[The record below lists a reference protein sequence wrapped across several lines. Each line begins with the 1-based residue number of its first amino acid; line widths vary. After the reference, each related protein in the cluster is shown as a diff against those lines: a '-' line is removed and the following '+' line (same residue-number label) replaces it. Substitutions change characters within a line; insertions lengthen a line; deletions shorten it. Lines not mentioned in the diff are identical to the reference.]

1 MKAGKSGSLTVAITG
16 GIGSGKTE
24 AARIF
29 GSLGVKVLYA
39 DQLAAHLVDSQP
51 EIRSRIRREFGERV
65 LLPEGTL
72 NRKVMAQLVF
82 KDSRL
87 KEKLDAI
94 VHPPVLEAI
103 KHEIEKFKRSGAE
116 ALLMVEAALIFEARA
131 GDLFDYV
138 IVVDAPEEERIARIM
153 KRDSMSRAEAV
164 YRIRSQIPAESKVAK
179 ADFVVRNVGDR
190 KSLERNCRFLHRLL
204 LAAVRTPRPK

>member
-1 MKAGKSGSLTVAITG
+1 MPTPDSRSLAVAITG

-51 EIRSRIRREFGERV
+51 EIRRRIRREFGERV
-65 LLPEGTL
+65 LSPDGML
-72 NRKVMAQLVF
+72 NRKVMAQLIF

-103 KHEIEKFKRSGAE
+103 EREIEKFKRSGAG
-116 ALLMVEAALIFEARA
+116 AILMVEAALIFEARA
-131 GDLFDYV
+131 DVLFDYV
-138 IVVDAPEEERIARIM
+138 TVVDAPEKERISRIM
-153 KRDSMSRAEAV
+153 KRDVLSRAEAV
-164 YRIRSQIPAESKVAK
+164 YRIRSQIPAESKVAE
-179 ADFVVRNVGDR
+179 ADFVIRNAGDR
-190 KSLERNCRFLHRLL
+190 KLLERSCRFLHRLL
-204 LAAVRTPRPK
+204 VAAVRTPRPK

>member
-1 MKAGKSGSLTVAITG
+1 MKAGRRGSLAVAITG
-16 GIGSGKTE
+16 GIGSGKSE

-29 GSLGVKVLYA
+29 GSLGTKILYA
-39 DQLAAHLVDSQP
+39 DQLAANLVDAQP
-51 EIRSRIRREFGERV
+51 EIRNRIRREFGARA
-65 LLPEGTL
+65 LSPDGTL

-103 KHEIEKFKRSGAE
+103 KREIEKFKRSGSE
-116 ALLMVEAALIFEARA
+116 AILMVEAALIFEAGA
-131 GDLFDYV
+131 ADFFDYV
-138 IVVDAPEEERIARIM
+138 VVVDAPEEERIARIM

-164 YRIRSQIPAESKVAK
+164 YRIRSQIPAESKVSK
-179 ADFVVRNVGDR
+179 ADFVIRNAGDR
-190 KSLERNCRFLHRLL
+190 KTLERNCRFLHRLL
-204 LAAVRTPRPK
+204 LAAVRTPRAK